1 MVTVSVPRQVTSE
14 VIERLYQNRLEL
26 KNDMQRVLG
35 CFSNDEKR
43 QLVNEWKQKY
53 SERKVEELIRFAK
66 NKKACYTIAHWDIDN
81 FRSTRK

>member
-1 MVTVSVPRQVTSE
+1 MATVSVPRQVTSE

-53 SERKVEELIRFAK
+53 SESKVEELIRFAK

>member
-1 MVTVSVPRQVTSE
+1 MATISVPRQVTSE
-14 VIERLYQNRLEL
+14 VIEKLYQNRLEL
-26 KNDMQRVLG
+26 KNDMQRVLL

-53 SERKVEELIRFAK
+53 SESKVEELIRFAK

>member
-1 MVTVSVPRQVTSE
+1 MATISVPRQVTSE
-14 VIERLYQNRLEL
+14 VIEKLYQNRLEL

-35 CFSNDEKR
+35 CFSNEEKR

-53 SERKVEELIRFAK
+53 SESKVEELIRFAK

>member
-1 MVTVSVPRQVTSE
+1 MATVSPPRQVTSE
-14 VIERLYQNRLEL
+14 VIEQLYQNRLEL

-35 CFSNDEKR
+35 CFSNEEKR
-43 QLVNEWKQKY
+43 QLVAEWKAKY

-66 NKKACYTIAHWDIDN
+66 NRKACYTMAHWDVDN

>member
-1 MVTVSVPRQVTSE
+1 MATVSIPRQVTSE

-53 SERKVEELIRFAK
+53 SESKVEELIRFAK